1 MSQCDIKM
9 LALRNAK
16 KIMMAFFFINEIK
29 HLIKVASQRIFYLS
43 IERVLVSLKTW
54 LCYINVLVLI
64 QAMGYGAVS
73 VCPQLLTMIFL
84 CSRRGMDFAS
94 CR

>member
-1 MSQCDIKM
+1 M
-9 LALRNAK
+9 
-16 KIMMAFFFINEIK
+16 
-29 HLIKVASQRIFYLS
+29 
-43 IERVLVSLKTW
+43 
-54 LCYINVLVLI
+54 NVLVLI

-94 CR
+94 CRQFNSESGEEKEGGGEERGEGGGGAGGRGEGEQQQ